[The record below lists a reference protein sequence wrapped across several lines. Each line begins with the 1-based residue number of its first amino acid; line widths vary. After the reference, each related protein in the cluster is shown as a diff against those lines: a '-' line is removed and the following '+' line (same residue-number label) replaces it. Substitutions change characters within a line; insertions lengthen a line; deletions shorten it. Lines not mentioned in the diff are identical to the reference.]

1 MMKNAK
7 LYDVRP
13 IESIRDMV
21 ISSCEVFAERTAYLK
36 KQKKSMPY
44 EPVTYAE
51 FKEIVWNLG
60 TRLLNMGL
68 GGKRV
73 AIISE
78 NRYEWVL
85 AYMASVCGDMTVVPI
100 DRELAAS
107 DIINLLKISKAS
119 AVVYTGKLSADLAGV
134 KDAVPE
140 VQYMITMDSDKA
152 TDGELKLYDL
162 ITEGET
168 LRKGGDASY
177 DDVTIDVNAAKILLF
192 TSGTTALSKGVL
204 LSHKNIATNLMG
216 MCSMVDIRP
225 TDVFLATLPI
235 HHTYASTCGIMA
247 PLYRGSCVAFADG
260 LKYILNNLKE
270 SKTTVLLGVPAMF
283 ELIHKR
289 IWAMARQN
297 GLEGKLK
304 MGLKLSGGLRKLGI
318 DARRKIF
325 KTVLD
330 NFGGEIRL
338 FVSGAAAIE
347 PAISKSF
354 HDMGILF
361 LQGYGITECAPIV
374 SLNRDINYKDDA
386 IGLPLPGVDIKI
398 DNPNEEGIGE
408 IICRG
413 DNIML
418 GYYENDEATGEVI
431 KDGWFYTG
439 DYGRIDEDGFVKFEG
454 RKKNIIIAKNGKNVY
469 PEELETML
477 SKSDY
482 VAECMVYGHDDE
494 DGETTIHAQVFPDMQ
509 AVELVLGTNPDE
521 AKVKEL
527 IQSVVD
533 DVNKHNPVWKY
544 IRKTV
549 IRKEE
554 FEKTTTKK
562 IKRFAEANKEK

>member
-1 MMKNAK
+1 MKKDK
-7 LYDVRP
+7 LYEVRQ
-13 IESIRDMV
+13 IESIRDML
-21 ISSCEVFAERTAYLK
+21 ISSCEIFAQRPAYLK
-36 KQKKSMPY
+36 KQKKTMPY
-44 EPVTYAE
+44 ETVTYSE
-51 FKEIVWNLG
+51 FKELVWNLG
-60 TRLLNMGL
+60 TKFLEMGL
-68 GGKRV
+68 AGKKV
-73 AIISE
+73 ALISE
-78 NRYEWVL
+78 NRFEWCV
-85 AYMASVCGDMTVVPI
+85 AYMAAVCGDMTVVPI
-100 DRELAAS
+100 DLELAPS
-107 DIINLLKISKAS
+107 DLTNLVKISKSS
-119 AVVYTGKLSADLAGV
+119 AVVYTGKLSEKLANLKAD
-134 KDAVPE
+134 VPE
-140 VQYMITMDSDKA
+140 VEYTINMDSGKVKE
-152 TDGELKLYDL
+152 GELDLYAL
-162 ITEGET
+162 LEEGKN
-168 LRKGGDASY
+168 LRANGDNSY
-177 DDVTIDVNAAKILLF
+177 DNITIDNTAAKILLF

-204 LSHKNIATNLMG
+204 LSHKNIATNLMA
-216 MCSMVDIRP
+216 MCSMVDIKS

-247 PLYRGSCVAFADG
+247 PLFRGSCVAFADG

-297 GLEGKLK
+297 GLESKLK
-304 MGLKLSGGLRKLGI
+304 LGIKLSGALRKVGI

-325 KTVLD
+325 KTVID

-347 PAISKSF
+347 PSISKSF

-386 IGLPLPGVDIKI
+386 IGLPLPGLEVKI
-398 DNPNEEGIGE
+398 INQNEEGVGE
-408 IICRG
+408 IICKG
-413 DNIML
+413 DNVMI
-418 GYYENDEATGEVI
+418 GYYENQQATDEVL

-439 DYGRIDEDGFVKFEG
+439 DYGTIDEDGFIKFEG

-494 DGETTIHAQVFPDMQ
+494 DGETHIHAQIFPDK
-509 AVELVLGTNPDE
+509 AAIELKLGENPADE
-521 AKVKEL
+521 KVREL

-533 DVNKHNPVWKY
+533 DVNKNNPVWKY

-549 IRKEE
+549 IRTEE

>member
-1 MMKNAK
+1 MKKDK
-7 LYDVRP
+7 LYEVRQ
-13 IESIRDMV
+13 IESIRDMI
-21 ISSCEVFAERTAYLK
+21 ISSCEIFAERTAYLK
-36 KQKKSMPY
+36 KQKKTMPY
-44 EPVTYAE
+44 ETVTYAE
-51 FKEIVWNLG
+51 FKELVWNLG
-60 TRLLNMGL
+60 TKFLNLGL
-68 GGKRV
+68 GGKKV

-78 NRYEWVL
+78 NRFEWPICS
-85 AYMASVCGDMTVVPI
+85 MATLCGDMTVVPI
-100 DRELAAS
+100 DLELEAS
-107 DIINLLKISKAS
+107 DMINLIKISKAS
-119 AVVYTGKLSADLAGV
+119 AVVYTGKISSKLANL
-134 KDAVPE
+134 KNEVPE
-140 VQYMITMDSDKA
+140 VEYMINMDADKLS
-152 TDGELKLYDL
+152 DGELELYDL
-162 ITEGET
+162 ISQGKE
-168 LRKGGDASY
+168 LRKNGDTSY
-177 DDVTIDVNAAKILLF
+177 DNVVVDNTAARILLF

-204 LSHKNIATNLMG
+204 LSHKNIATNLMS
-216 MCSMVDIRP
+216 MCSMVDIKS

-247 PLYRGSCVAFADG
+247 PLFRGSCVAFADG

-297 GLEGKLK
+297 GLESKLK
-304 MGLKLSGGLRKLGI
+304 LGLKLSGALRKVGI

-325 KTVLD
+325 KTVID

-338 FVSGAAAIE
+338 FISGAAAIE
-347 PAISKSF
+347 PSISKSF

-374 SLNRDINYKDDA
+374 ALNRDIYYKDDA
-386 IGLPLPGVDIKI
+386 IGLPLPGLEIKI
-398 DNPNEEGIGE
+398 INKNEEGVGE

-413 DNIML
+413 DNVML
-418 GYYENDEATGEVI
+418 GYYENEEATNEVL

-439 DYGRIDEDGFVKFEG
+439 DYGVIDEDGFIKFEG

-477 SKSDY
+477 MRSDY
-482 VAECMVYGHDDE
+482 VAECMVYGHEDE
-494 DGETTIHAQVFPDMQ
+494 DGETYIHAQVYPDKA
-509 AVELVLGTNPDE
+509 AVELKLGANPSED
-521 AKVKEL
+521 KVKEL

-533 DVNKHNPVWKY
+533 EVNKHNPVWKY

-549 IRKEE
+549 VRNEE
-554 FEKTTTKK
+554 FEKTTTKN

>member
-1 MMKNAK
+1 MKKAK
-7 LYDVRP
+7 LYEVRK

-21 ISSCEVFAERTAYLK
+21 ESSCEIFADRTAYLK

-44 EPVTYAE
+44 EAVTYAE
-51 FKEIVWNLG
+51 FKKLVWNLG
-60 TRLLNMGL
+60 TKFLEMGL
-68 GGKRV
+68 SGKKI

-78 NRYEWVL
+78 NRFEW
-85 AYMASVCGDMTVVPI
+85 AITYMATVCGDMTVVPI
-100 DRELAAS
+100 DLELAPS
-107 DIINLLKISKAS
+107 DLTNLIKISKAS
-119 AVVYTGKLSADLAGV
+119 AVVYTGKLSEKLISIKSDI
-134 KDAVPE
+134 PE
-140 VQYMITMDSDKA
+140 LEYTINMDSEKVRE
-152 TDGELKLYDL
+152 GELDLYSLIEEGKKLRDS
-162 ITEGET
+162 
-168 LRKGGDASY
+168 GDTSF
-177 DDVTIDVNAAKILLF
+177 DNITIDKEAARILLF

-204 LSHKNIATNLMG
+204 LSHKNIATNLMS
-216 MCSMVDIRP
+216 MCSMVDIKK

-304 MGLKLSGGLRKLGI
+304 MGLKLSGALRKLGI

-325 KTVLD
+325 KTVID
-330 NFGGEIRL
+330 NFGGEVRL
-338 FVSGAAAIE
+338 FISGAAAIE
-347 PAISKSF
+347 PSISKSF

-374 SLNRDINYKDDA
+374 ALNRDIDYRDDA
-386 IGLPLPGVDIKI
+386 IGLPLPGLEVKVINK
-398 DNPNEEGIGE
+398 NEEGVGE
-408 IICRG
+408 IICKG
-413 DNIML
+413 DNVML
-418 GYYENDEATGEVI
+418 GYYENQEATDEVI

-439 DYGRIDEDGFVKFEG
+439 DYGKVGEDGFIRFEG

-477 SKSDY
+477 SRSDY
-482 VAECMVYGHDDE
+482 VNECMVYGHEDE
-494 DGETTIHAQVFPDMQ
+494 DGETYIHAQIFPDMS
-509 AVELVLGTNPDE
+509 AVELKLGTNPDE
-521 AKVKEL
+521 EKVKEL

-533 DVNKHNPVWKY
+533 DVNKNNPVWKY
-544 IRKTV
+544 IRKTIV
-549 IRKEE
+549 RKEE

-562 IKRFAEANKEK
+562 IKRFAEANKEE

>member
-1 MMKNAK
+1 MKKDK
-7 LYDVRP
+7 LYEVRQ
-13 IESIRDMV
+13 IESIRDML
-21 ISSCEVFAERTAYLK
+21 ISSCEEFADRNAYLK
-36 KQKKSMPY
+36 KQKKSLPY
-44 EPVTYAE
+44 EPVTYAQ
-51 FKEIVWNLG
+51 FKEIVWNFG
-60 TRLLNMGL
+60 TKLLDMGL
-68 GGKRV
+68 AGKKV

-78 NRYEWVL
+78 NRYEWCIS
-85 AYMASVCGDMTVVPI
+85 YMGVVCGDMTVVPI
-100 DRELAAS
+100 DRELAKE
-107 DIINLLKISKAS
+107 DIKHLIEFSESS
-119 AVVYTGKLSADLAGV
+119 AVIYTGKIS
-134 KDAVPE
+134 E
-140 VQYMITMDSDKA
+140 
-152 TDGELKLYDL
+152 ELKEIKSQLEGLEVLINMDIPESTDEEYSLYAL
-162 ITEGET
+162 IEEGRA
-168 LRKGGDASY
+168 LREAGNKVY
-177 DDVTIDVNAAKILLF
+177 DEIEVDNTAARIILF

-204 LSHKNIATNLMG
+204 LSQKNIATNLMA
-216 MCSMVDIRP
+216 MCSMVDIKK

-297 GLEGKLK
+297 GLESKLK
-304 MGLKLSGGLRKLGI
+304 MGIKLSGALRKLGI

-325 KTVLD
+325 KTVID
-330 NFGGEIRL
+330 NFGGEVRL

-361 LQGYGITECAPIV
+361 IQGYGITECAPIV

-386 IGLPLPGVDIKI
+386 IGLPLPGLEVKVI
-398 DNPNEEGIGE
+398 DKNEEGVGE

-413 DNIML
+413 DNVMI
-418 GYYENDEATGEVI
+418 GYYKNDEATNEVL

-439 DYGRIDEDGFVKFEG
+439 DYGTIDEDGFIKFEG

-482 VAECMVYGHDDE
+482 VAECMVYGHEE
-494 DGETTIHAQVFPDMQ
+494 DGEEYIHVQIYPDK
-509 AVELVLGTNPDE
+509 AAIELKLGANPPE
-521 AKVKEL
+521 EKVAEL
-527 IQSVVD
+527 INSVVD
-533 DVNKHNPVWKY
+533 EVNKRNPVWKF
-544 IRKTV
+544 IRKTI

-562 IKRFAEANKEK
+562 IKRFAEANKE

>member
-1 MMKNAK
+1 MNKDK
-7 LYDVRP
+7 LYEVRQ
-13 IESIRDMV
+13 IQSIRDMLV
-21 ISSCEVFAERTAYLK
+21 SSCEIFADRTAYLK

-44 EPVTYAE
+44 ESVTYAE
-51 FKEIVWNLG
+51 FKEVVWNLG
-60 TRLLNMGL
+60 TKFLQMGL
-68 GGKRV
+68 GGKKI

-78 NRYEWVL
+78 NRYEWCI
-85 AYMASVCGDMTVVPI
+85 AYMATVCGDMTVVPI
-100 DRELAAS
+100 DRELSVA
-107 DIINLLKISKAS
+107 DIINLLKISKSS
-119 AVVYTGKLSADLAGV
+119 AVVYTGKLSKELAAV
-134 KDAVPE
+134 KEQIPE
-140 VQYMITMDSDKA
+140 IEYMITMDAGDVSDS
-152 TDGELKLYDL
+152 ELYLYDL
-162 ITEGET
+162 IEQGKNLRNDGE
-168 LRKGGDASY
+168 DIY
-177 DDVTIDVNAAKILLF
+177 DNIEIDNTAARILLF

-204 LSHKNIATNLMG
+204 LSHKNIAINLMA
-216 MCSMVDIRP
+216 MCSMVDIKP

-270 SKTTVLLGVPAMF
+270 SKTTVFLGVPAMF
-283 ELIHKR
+283 ELIYKR
-289 IWAMARQN
+289 IWATARQN
-297 GLEGKLK
+297 GLESKLK
-304 MGLKLSGGLRKLGI
+304 TGLKLSGALRKVGI

-325 KTVLD
+325 KSVID

-338 FVSGAAAIE
+338 FISGAAAID

-386 IGLPLPGVDIKI
+386 LGLPLPGLEVKI
-398 DNPNEEGIGE
+398 NNPNDDGVGE

-413 DNIML
+413 DSVML
-418 GYYENDEATGEVI
+418 GYYENEEATAEVL

-439 DYGRIDEDGFVKFEG
+439 DYGTIDKDGFVKFEG

-477 SKSDY
+477 LKSDY
-482 VAECMVYGHDDE
+482 ILECMVYGHEDE
-494 DGETTIHAQVFPDMQ
+494 DGETHIHVQVFPDYSAIQ
-509 AVELVLGTNPDE
+509 LVLGSNPNED
-521 AKVKEL
+521 KIKEL

-533 DVNKHNPVWKY
+533 DVNKKNPVWKN
-544 IRKTV
+544 IRKMI

-562 IKRFAEANKEK
+562 IKRFAEKNKEE

>member
-1 MMKNAK
+1 MNKDK
-7 LYDVRP
+7 LYEVRQ
-13 IESIRDMV
+13 IESIRDML
-21 ISSCEVFAERTAYLK
+21 ISSCEVFAGRTAYLK

-44 EPVTYAE
+44 EPVTYAG
-51 FKEIVWNLG
+51 FKDVVWSLG
-60 TRLLNMGL
+60 TKLLNMGL
-68 GGKRV
+68 GGKKV

-78 NRYEWVL
+78 NRYEWCIS
-85 AYMASVCGDMTVVPI
+85 YMATVCGDMTVVPI
-100 DRELAAS
+100 DLELAPA
-107 DIINLLKISKAS
+107 DIYNLLKISKAS
-119 AVVYTGKLSADLAGV
+119 AVIYTGKLSSKLTDL
-134 KDAVPE
+134 KTQIPE
-140 VQYMITMDSDKA
+140 IEFAINMDTDKTA
-152 TDGELKLYDL
+152 EGELALYDL
-162 ITEGET
+162 IAQGKA
-168 LRKGGDASY
+168 LRDGGDDVY
-177 DDVTIDVNAAKILLF
+177 DNVVIDSNAARILLF

-204 LSHKNIATNLMG
+204 LSHKNIATNLMA

-247 PLYRGSCVAFADG
+247 PLFRGSCVAFADG

-304 MGLKLSGGLRKLGI
+304 TGLKLSGALRKVGI

-325 KTVLD
+325 KSVID

-347 PAISKSF
+347 PSISKSF

-386 IGLPLPGVDIKI
+386 IGLPLPGLEIKI

-408 IICRG
+408 IVCRG

-418 GYYENDEATGEVI
+418 GYYENDEATAEVL

-439 DYGRIDEDGFVKFEG
+439 DYGTIDKDGFVKFEG

-482 VAECMVYGHDDE
+482 VSECMIYGHEDE
-494 DGETTIHAQVFPDMQ
+494 DGETYIHAQIYPDYS
-509 AVELVLGTNPDE
+509 AIELVLGTNPQED
-521 AKVKEL
+521 KIKEL

-533 DVNKHNPVWKY
+533 DVNKRNPVWKY
-544 IRKTV
+544 IRKTI

-562 IKRFAEANKEK
+562 IKRFAEANKEQ

>member
-1 MMKNAK
+1 MKKAK
-7 LYDVRP
+7 LYEVRK

-21 ISSCEVFAERTAYLK
+21 ESSCEIFADCTAYLK

-44 EPVTYAE
+44 EAVTYAE
-51 FKEIVWNLG
+51 FKKLVWNLG
-60 TRLLNMGL
+60 TKFLEMGL
-68 GGKRV
+68 SGKKI

-78 NRYEWVL
+78 NRFEW
-85 AYMASVCGDMTVVPI
+85 AITYMATVCGDMTVVPI
-100 DRELAAS
+100 DLELAPS
-107 DIINLLKISKAS
+107 DLTNLIKISKAS
-119 AVVYTGKLSADLAGV
+119 AVVYTGKLSEKLISIKSDI
-134 KDAVPE
+134 PE
-140 VQYMITMDSDKA
+140 LEYTINMDSEKVRE
-152 TDGELKLYDL
+152 GELDLYSLIEEGKKLRDS
-162 ITEGET
+162 
-168 LRKGGDASY
+168 GDTSF
-177 DDVTIDVNAAKILLF
+177 DNITIDKEAARILLF

-204 LSHKNIATNLMG
+204 LSHKNIATNLMS
-216 MCSMVDIRP
+216 MCSMVDIKK

-304 MGLKLSGGLRKLGI
+304 MGLKLSGALRKLGI

-325 KTVLD
+325 KTVID
-330 NFGGEIRL
+330 NFGGEVRL
-338 FVSGAAAIE
+338 FISGAAAIE
-347 PAISKSF
+347 PSISKSF

-374 SLNRDINYKDDA
+374 ALNRDIDYRDDA
-386 IGLPLPGVDIKI
+386 IGLPLPGLEVKVINK
-398 DNPNEEGIGE
+398 NEEGVGE
-408 IICRG
+408 IICKG
-413 DNIML
+413 DNVML
-418 GYYENDEATGEVI
+418 GYYENQEATDEVI

-439 DYGRIDEDGFVKFEG
+439 DYGKVGEDGFIRFEG

-477 SKSDY
+477 SRSDY
-482 VAECMVYGHDDE
+482 VNECMVYGHEDE
-494 DGETTIHAQVFPDMQ
+494 DGETYIHAQIFPDMS
-509 AVELVLGTNPDE
+509 AVELKLGTNPDE
-521 AKVKEL
+521 EKVKEL

-533 DVNKHNPVWKY
+533 DVNKNNPVWKY
-544 IRKTV
+544 IRKTIV
-549 IRKEE
+549 RKEE

-562 IKRFAEANKEK
+562 IKRFAEANKEE

>member
-1 MMKNAK
+1 MKKAK
-7 LYDVRP
+7 LYEVRK

-21 ISSCEVFAERTAYLK
+21 ESSCEIFADCTAYLK

-44 EPVTYAE
+44 EAVTYAE
-51 FKEIVWNLG
+51 FKKLVWNLG
-60 TRLLNMGL
+60 TKFLEMGL
-68 GGKRV
+68 SGKKI

-78 NRYEWVL
+78 NRFEW
-85 AYMASVCGDMTVVPI
+85 AITYMATVCGDMTVVPI
-100 DRELAAS
+100 DLELAPS
-107 DIINLLKISKAS
+107 DLTNLIKISKAS
-119 AVVYTGKLSADLAGV
+119 AVVYTGKLSEKLISIKSDI
-134 KDAVPE
+134 PE
-140 VQYMITMDSDKA
+140 LEYTINMDSEKVRE
-152 TDGELKLYDL
+152 GELDLYSLIEEGKKLRDS
-162 ITEGET
+162 
-168 LRKGGDASY
+168 GDTSF
-177 DDVTIDVNAAKILLF
+177 DNITIDKEAARILLF

-204 LSHKNIATNLMG
+204 LSHKNIATNLMS
-216 MCSMVDIRP
+216 MCSMVDIKK

-304 MGLKLSGGLRKLGI
+304 MGLKLSGALRKLGI

-325 KTVLD
+325 KTVID
-330 NFGGEIRL
+330 NFGGEVRL
-338 FVSGAAAIE
+338 FISGAAAIE
-347 PAISKSF
+347 PSISKSF

-374 SLNRDINYKDDA
+374 ALNRDIDYRDDA
-386 IGLPLPGVDIKI
+386 IGLPLPGLEVKVINK
-398 DNPNEEGIGE
+398 NEEGVGE
-408 IICRG
+408 IICKG
-413 DNIML
+413 DNVML
-418 GYYENDEATGEVI
+418 GYYENQEATDEVI

-439 DYGRIDEDGFVKFEG
+439 DYGKVGEDGFIRFEG

-477 SKSDY
+477 SRSDY
-482 VAECMVYGHDDE
+482 VNECMVYGHEDE
-494 DGETTIHAQVFPDMQ
+494 DGETYIHAQIFPDMS
-509 AVELVLGTNPDE
+509 AVELKLGTNPDE
-521 AKVKEL
+521 EKVKEL

-533 DVNKHNPVWKY
+533 DVNKNNPVWKY
-544 IRKTV
+544 IRKTIV
-549 IRKEE
+549 RKEE

>member
-1 MMKNAK
+1 MKKDK
-7 LYDVRP
+7 LYEVRQ
-13 IESIRDMV
+13 IESIRDML
-21 ISSCEVFAERTAYLK
+21 ISSCDIFADRTAYLK

-44 EPVTYAE
+44 EPVTYAQ

-60 TRLLNMGL
+60 TKLIEMGL
-68 GGKRV
+68 GGKKV

-78 NRYEWVL
+78 NRYEWCI
-85 AYMASVCGDMTVVPI
+85 AYMATVCGDMTVVPI
-100 DRELAAS
+100 DRELAS
-107 DIINLLKISKAS
+107 PDIINLLKISKAS
-119 AVVYTGKLSADLAGV
+119 AVVYTGKLSKELENV
-134 KDAVPE
+134 KAEVPE
-140 VQYMITMDSDKA
+140 IEYMITMDSDKA
-152 TDGELKLYDL
+152 QDGELKLYDL
-162 ITEGET
+162 IDEGMA
-168 LRKGGDASY
+168 LRNSGDKSY
-177 DDVTIDVNAAKILLF
+177 DEITIDNTAARILLF

-204 LSHKNIATNLMG
+204 LSHKNIATNLMA
-216 MCSMVDIRP
+216 MCSMVDIKP

-247 PLYRGSCVAFADG
+247 PLFRGSCVAFADG

-297 GLEGKLK
+297 GLEAKLK
-304 MGLKLSGGLRKLGI
+304 TGIKLSGALRKVGI

-325 KTVLD
+325 KTVID

-374 SLNRDINYKDDA
+374 SLNRDINYRDDA
-386 IGLPLPGVDIKI
+386 IGLPLPGVEVKI
-398 DNPNEEGIGE
+398 DNPNEEGVGE

-413 DNIML
+413 DNVML
-418 GYYENDEATGEVI
+418 GYYENEEATAEVL

-439 DYGRIDEDGFVKFEG
+439 DYGTMDAEGFIKFEG

-477 SKSDY
+477 AKSDY
-482 VAECMVYGHDDE
+482 VAECMVYGHEDE
-494 DGETTIHAQVFPDMQ
+494 QGETYIHAQVFPDYS
-509 AVELVLGTNPDE
+509 AIELKLGANPDE
-521 AKVKEL
+521 DKVREL

-533 DVNKHNPVWKY
+533 EVNKRNPVWKY

-549 IRKEE
+549 IRKTE

-562 IKRFAEANKEK
+562 IKRFAEANKEE

>member
-1 MMKNAK
+1 MKKDK
-7 LYDVRP
+7 LYEVRQ
-13 IESIRDMV
+13 IESIRDML
-21 ISSCEVFAERTAYLK
+21 ISSCEIFADRTAYLK

-44 EPVTYAE
+44 EAVTYSE
-51 FKEIVWNLG
+51 FKELVWNLG
-60 TRLLNMGL
+60 TKFLKMGL
-68 GGKRV
+68 SGKKI

-78 NRYEWVL
+78 NRFEWCIS
-85 AYMASVCGDMTVVPI
+85 YMATVSGDIMVVPI
-100 DRELAAS
+100 DLELAAS
-107 DIINLLKISKAS
+107 DIINLIRISKVS
-119 AVVYTGKLSADLAGV
+119 AVIYTGKLSEKLASL
-134 KDAVPE
+134 KEEVPE
-140 VQYMITMDSDKA
+140 VEYVINMDSDKVR
-152 TDGELKLYDL
+152 DGEEDLYKLIDMGK
-162 ITEGET
+162 E
-168 LRKGGDASY
+168 LRNSGDNSF
-177 DDVTIDVNAAKILLF
+177 DNVIVNKEDARILLF

-204 LSHKNIATNLMG
+204 LSNKNIAANLMA
-216 MCSMVDIRP
+216 MCSMVDIKK

-297 GLEGKLK
+297 GLDKKLK
-304 MGLKLSGGLRKLGI
+304 MGLKLSGALRKLGI

-325 KTVLD
+325 KTVID
-330 NFGGEIRL
+330 NFGGEVRL
-338 FVSGAAAIE
+338 FISGAAAIE
-347 PAISKSF
+347 PSISKSF

-374 SLNRDINYKDDA
+374 ALNRDINYRDDA
-386 IGLPLPGVDIKI
+386 IGLPLPGLEVKI
-398 DNPNEEGIGE
+398 INKNDEGVGE
-408 IICRG
+408 IICKG
-413 DNIML
+413 DNVML
-418 GYYENDEATGEVI
+418 GYYENKEATDEVL

-439 DYGRIDEDGFVKFEG
+439 DYGRLSEDGFIRFEG

-482 VAECMVYGHDDE
+482 VAECMVYGHEDE
-494 DGETTIHAQVFPDMQ
+494 EGETQIHAQIFPDMS
-509 AVELVLGTNPDE
+509 AIELKLGSNPDE

-533 DVNKHNPVWKY
+533 DVNKNNPVWKY
-544 IRKTV
+544 IRKTI
-549 IRKEE
+549 IRKTE

-562 IKRFAEANKEK
+562 IKRFAEANKEE

>member
-1 MMKNAK
+1 MKKDK
-7 LYDVRP
+7 LYEVRQ
-13 IESIRDMV
+13 IESIRDML
-21 ISSCEVFAERTAYLK
+21 ISSCEIFAERAAYLK
-36 KQKKSMPY
+36 KQKKTMPY
-44 EPVTYAE
+44 ETVTYAE
-51 FKEIVWNLG
+51 FKELVWNLG
-60 TRLLNMGL
+60 TKFLNLGL
-68 GGKRV
+68 GGKKV

-78 NRYEWVL
+78 NRFEWPICS
-85 AYMASVCGDMTVVPI
+85 MATLCGDMTVVPI
-100 DRELAAS
+100 DLELEAS
-107 DIINLLKISKAS
+107 DMINLIKISKAS
-119 AVVYTGKLSADLAGV
+119 AVVYTGKISSKLANL
-134 KDAVPE
+134 KNEVPE
-140 VQYMITMDSDKA
+140 VEYMINMDADKLS
-152 TDGELKLYDL
+152 DGELELYDL
-162 ITEGET
+162 ISQGKE
-168 LRKGGDASY
+168 LRKNGDTSY
-177 DDVTIDVNAAKILLF
+177 DNIVVDNTAARILLF

-204 LSHKNIATNLMG
+204 LSHKNIATNLMS
-216 MCSMVDIRP
+216 MCSMVDIKS

-247 PLYRGSCVAFADG
+247 PLFRGSCVAFADG

-297 GLEGKLK
+297 GLESKLK
-304 MGLKLSGGLRKLGI
+304 LGLKLSGALRKVGI

-325 KTVLD
+325 KTVID

-338 FVSGAAAIE
+338 FISGAAAIE
-347 PAISKSF
+347 PSISKSF

-374 SLNRDINYKDDA
+374 ALNRDIYYKDDA
-386 IGLPLPGVDIKI
+386 IGLPLPGLEIKI
-398 DNPNEEGIGE
+398 INKNEEGVGE

-413 DNIML
+413 DNVML
-418 GYYENDEATGEVI
+418 GYYENEEATNEVL

-439 DYGRIDEDGFVKFEG
+439 DYGVIDEDGFIKFEG

-477 SKSDY
+477 MRSDY
-482 VAECMVYGHDDE
+482 VAECMVYGHEDE
-494 DGETTIHAQVFPDMQ
+494 DGETYIHAQVYPDKA
-509 AVELVLGTNPDE
+509 AVELKLGANPSED
-521 AKVKEL
+521 KVKGL

-533 DVNKHNPVWKY
+533 EVNKHNPVWKY

-549 IRKEE
+549 VRNEE

>member
-1 MMKNAK
+1 MKKDK
-7 LYDVRP
+7 LYEVRQ
-13 IESIRDMV
+13 IESIRDMI
-21 ISSCEVFAERTAYLK
+21 ISSCEIFAERTAYLK
-36 KQKKSMPY
+36 KQKKTMPY
-44 EPVTYAE
+44 ETVTYAE
-51 FKEIVWNLG
+51 FKELVWNLG
-60 TRLLNMGL
+60 AKFLNLGL
-68 GGKRV
+68 GGKKV

-78 NRYEWVL
+78 NRFEWPICS
-85 AYMASVCGDMTVVPI
+85 MATLCGDMTVVPI
-100 DRELAAS
+100 DLELEAS
-107 DIINLLKISKAS
+107 DMINLIKISKAS
-119 AVVYTGKLSADLAGV
+119 AVVYTGKISSKLANL
-134 KDAVPE
+134 KNEVPE
-140 VQYMITMDSDKA
+140 VEHMINMDADKLS
-152 TDGELKLYDL
+152 DGELELYDL
-162 ITEGET
+162 ISQGKE
-168 LRKGGDASY
+168 LRKNGDTSY
-177 DDVTIDVNAAKILLF
+177 DNVVVDNTAARILLF

-204 LSHKNIATNLMG
+204 LSHKNIATNLMS
-216 MCSMVDIRP
+216 MCSMVDIKS

-247 PLYRGSCVAFADG
+247 PLFRGSCVAFADG

-297 GLEGKLK
+297 GLESKLK
-304 MGLKLSGGLRKLGI
+304 LGLKLSGALRKVGI

-325 KTVLD
+325 KTVID

-338 FVSGAAAIE
+338 FISGAAAIE
-347 PAISKSF
+347 PSISKSF

-374 SLNRDINYKDDA
+374 ALNRDIYYKDDA
-386 IGLPLPGVDIKI
+386 IGLPLPGLEIKI
-398 DNPNEEGIGE
+398 INKNEEGVGE

-413 DNIML
+413 DNVML
-418 GYYENDEATGEVI
+418 GYYENEEATNEVL

-439 DYGRIDEDGFVKFEG
+439 DYGVIDEDGFIKFEG

-477 SKSDY
+477 MRSDY
-482 VAECMVYGHDDE
+482 VAECMVYGHEDE
-494 DGETTIHAQVFPDMQ
+494 DGETYIHAQVYPDKA
-509 AVELVLGTNPDE
+509 AVELKLGANPSE
-521 AKVKEL
+521 YKVKEL

-533 DVNKHNPVWKY
+533 EVNKHNPVWKY

-549 IRKEE
+549 VRNEE

>member
-1 MMKNAK
+1 MNKDK
-7 LYDVRP
+7 LYEVRQ
-13 IESIRDMV
+13 IQSIRDMV
-21 ISSCEVFAERTAYLK
+21 VSSCDVFADRAAYLK

-44 EPVTYAE
+44 ESVTYAE
-51 FKEIVWNLG
+51 FKDVVWNLG
-60 TRLLNMGL
+60 TKFLQMGL
-68 GGKRV
+68 GGKKI

-78 NRYEWVL
+78 NRYEWCIS
-85 AYMASVCGDMTVVPI
+85 YMATVCGDMTVVPI
-100 DRELAAS
+100 DRELSSA
-107 DIINLLKISKAS
+107 DIINLLKISKSS
-119 AVVYTGKLSADLAGV
+119 AVIYTGKLSRELADV
-134 KDAVPE
+134 KKEVPE
-140 VQYMITMDSDKA
+140 IEYMISMDSGESS
-152 TDGELKLYDL
+152 DGELYLYDL
-162 ITEGET
+162 IEEGAA
-168 LRKGGDASY
+168 LRTDGEDIY
-177 DDVTIDVNAAKILLF
+177 DKIEIDCTSARILLF

-204 LSHKNIATNLMG
+204 LSHKNIATNLMS
-216 MCSMVDIRP
+216 MCSMVDIKP
-225 TDVFLATLPI
+225 DDVFLATLPI
-235 HHTYASTCGIMA
+235 HHTYASTCGILA
-247 PLYRGSCVAFADG
+247 PFYRGSCVAFADG

-283 ELIHKR
+283 ELIYKR

-304 MGLKLSGGLRKLGI
+304 TGLKLSSALRKLGI

-325 KTVLD
+325 KTVID
-330 NFGGEIRL
+330 NFGGSVRL
-338 FVSGAAAIE
+338 FISGAAAIE
-347 PAISKSF
+347 PSISKNF

-386 IGLPLPGVDIKI
+386 IGLPLPGLEIKI
-398 DNPNEEGIGE
+398 DNPNEEGVGE

-413 DNIML
+413 DNVMI
-418 GYYENDEATGEVI
+418 GYYENDKATAEVL

-439 DYGRIDEDGFVKFEG
+439 DYGTIDEDGFIKFEG

-482 VAECMVYGHDDE
+482 VAECMVYGHEDE
-494 DGETTIHAQVFPDMQ
+494 DGETYIHVQIFPDKS
-509 AVELVLGTNPDE
+509 AIELVLGANPDE
-521 AKVKEL
+521 GKVKEL

-533 DVNKHNPVWKY
+533 DVNKGNPVWKY
-544 IRKTV
+544 IRKTI

-562 IKRFAEANKEK
+562 IKRFAEANIEK

>member
-1 MMKNAK
+1 MKKDK
-7 LYDVRP
+7 LYEVRQ
-13 IESIRDMV
+13 IESIRDML
-21 ISSCEVFAERTAYLK
+21 ISSCEIFAQRPAYLK
-36 KQKKSMPY
+36 KQKKTMPY
-44 EPVTYAE
+44 ETVTYSE
-51 FKEIVWNLG
+51 FKELVWNLG
-60 TRLLNMGL
+60 TKFLEMGL
-68 GGKRV
+68 AGKKV
-73 AIISE
+73 ALISE
-78 NRYEWVL
+78 NRFEWCV
-85 AYMASVCGDMTVVPI
+85 AYMAAVCGDMTVVPI
-100 DRELAAS
+100 DLELAPS
-107 DIINLLKISKAS
+107 DLTNLVKISKSS
-119 AVVYTGKLSADLAGV
+119 AVVYTGKLSEKLANLKAD
-134 KDAVPE
+134 VPE
-140 VQYMITMDSDKA
+140 VEYTINMDSGKVKE
-152 TDGELKLYDL
+152 GELDLYAL
-162 ITEGET
+162 LEEGKN
-168 LRKGGDASY
+168 LRANGDNSY
-177 DDVTIDVNAAKILLF
+177 DNITIDNTAAKILLF

-204 LSHKNIATNLMG
+204 LSHKNIATNLMA
-216 MCSMVDIRP
+216 MCSMVDIKS

-247 PLYRGSCVAFADG
+247 PLFRGSCVAFADG

-297 GLEGKLK
+297 GLESKLK
-304 MGLKLSGGLRKLGI
+304 LGIKLSGALRKVGI

-325 KTVLD
+325 KTVID

-347 PAISKSF
+347 PSISKSF

-386 IGLPLPGVDIKI
+386 IGLPLPGLEVKI
-398 DNPNEEGIGE
+398 INQNEEGVGE
-408 IICRG
+408 IICKG
-413 DNIML
+413 DNVMI
-418 GYYENDEATGEVI
+418 GYYENQQATDEVL

-439 DYGRIDEDGFVKFEG
+439 DYGTIDEDGFIKFEG

-477 SKSDY
+477 LKSDY

-494 DGETTIHAQVFPDMQ
+494 DGETHIHAQIFPDK
-509 AVELVLGTNPDE
+509 AAIELKLGENPADE
-521 AKVKEL
+521 KVREL

-533 DVNKHNPVWKY
+533 DVNKNNPVWKY

-549 IRKEE
+549 IRTEE